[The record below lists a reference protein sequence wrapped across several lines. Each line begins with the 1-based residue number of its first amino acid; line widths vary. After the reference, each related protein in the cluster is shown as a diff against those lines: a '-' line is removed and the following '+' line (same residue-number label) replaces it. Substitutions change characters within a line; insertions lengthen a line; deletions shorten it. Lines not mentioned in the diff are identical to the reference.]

1 MDASIGSLCPIE
13 SLPSYLQPLVALS
26 PLRFLTDALKQLT
39 ACAPALYPLGLN
51 VGMGCLSITMQRAPE
66 VWTPNRDTQW
76 GQSPSQRITPTDA
89 VVRRPWSR
97 VCWRA
102 KAVPGCTP
110 RTDRAR
116 HPRPSASPGSPSRRL

>member
-51 VGMGCLSITMQRAPE
+51 VGMGCPSITMQRTPE
-66 VWTPNRDTQW
+66 VWTPQPRHAMGAIPLAEDHPH
-76 GQSPSQRITPTDA
+76 GCRREAALVAGVLARQS
-89 VVRRPWSR
+89 RPR
-97 VCWRA
+97 MHA
-102 KAVPGCTP
+102 A
-110 RTDRAR
+110 
-116 HPRPSASPGSPSRRL
+116 HRPS